1 MCCGVSLVHWSL
13 CSVGSD
19 TRGEVERPPRP
30 VLQEVVL
37 GTMCHVEENRLRSSE
52 VAAEKGLSVVT
63 WCEAA
68 ARSARCS
75 EEGGSECPAH

>member
-1 MCCGVSLVHWSL
+1 M
-13 CSVGSD
+13 GSD
-19 TRGEVERPPRP
+19 TRGEVQHPPHP

-52 VAAEKGLSVVT
+52 VAAEKGLSVAT

-68 ARSARCS
+68 ARSVRSS
-75 EEGGSECPAH
+75 EEGGSERPAH